1 MARISKRYVKLS
13 IPLNDTS
20 VLAWLQNQNNM
31 SDSVRQLIRDEI
43 ERNGYDDMFCREVIP
58 GAKRGRPTN
67 AELQYRAEQEALAS
81 QEAVRQTPVKPVIV
95 DTGRKGR
102 MSQTGQTGQVTQMP
116 QKPQETVVPVS
127 DDDFIDPEELLGL

>member
-81 QEAVRQTPVKPVIV
+81 QEAVRQTSVKPVIA

-102 MSQTGQTGQVTQMP
+102 MSQTGQTAQVTQMP
-116 QKPQETVVPVS
+116 RKPQETAVPVS

>member
-1 MARISKRYVKLS
+1 
-13 IPLNDTS
+13 
-20 VLAWLQNQNNM
+20 
-31 SDSVRQLIRDEI
+31 
-43 ERNGYDDMFCREVIP
+43 MFCREVIP

-81 QEAVRQTPVKPVIV
+81 QEAVRQTPVKPVIA

-102 MSQTGQTGQVTQMP
+102 MSQTGQVTQMP
-116 QKPQETVVPVS
+116 QKPQETAVPVS